1 LKKTTTIIC
10 SLSAKFAIVLLP
22 FHLGVPI
29 LTALNVR
36 PLAGALG
43 AEVRGVDLSQ
53 PLDKKTSADLNQAF
67 LDHLVLSFPGQ
78 SMNPTSLLKL
88 TQNLGGVGETP
99 YLTGLEDIS
108 DVVPIIKEANEKS
121 ALTFGS
127 GWHTD
132 FTFQATPPSKTIL
145 YAVEVPPAGGDTLY
159 TNLYLAYD
167 ALSDGMKDL
176 LNGMTAMHSA
186 IKSYGPNAT
195 LKDQMESMTINNATS
210 VPDLMEHPVIRT
222 HPETGKKALW
232 VNPVYTIRFKNMTE
246 AESAPILKYLND
258 LIINPSFTC
267 RVAWQAGTL
276 TMWDNRCTQHC
287 ATSDYHGHRR
297 EMLRTTVAGDK
308 PYY

>member
-1 LKKTTTIIC
+1 LFTQSKIC
-10 SLSAKFAIVLLP
+10 YCKFVIVILP
-22 FHLGVPI
+22 LPIDSGDTI
-29 LTALNVR
+29 LTALKAK

-43 AEVRGVDLSQ
+43 AQVTGVDLSQ
-53 PLDKKTSADLNQAF
+53 PLDEKTAADLNQAF
-67 LDHLVLSFPGQ
+67 LDHLVLSFPDQ
-78 SMNPTSLLKL
+78 NMNPGSMLKL
-88 TQNLGGVGETP
+88 TEVLGGVGETP
-99 YLTGLEDIS
+99 YLTGLEAYP
-108 DVVPIIKEANEKS
+108 DVVPIIKEPTEKS

-132 FTFQATPPSKTIL
+132 FTFQAHPPSKTLL

-159 TNLYLAYD
+159 TNLYLAYE
-167 ALSDGMKDL
+167 ALSEGMKHLLDGMV
-176 LNGMTAMHSA
+176 AVHSA
-186 IKSYGPNAT
+186 VRSYGPNAK

-210 VPDLMEHPVIRT
+210 TPELMEHPVIRT

-267 RVAWQAGTL
+267 RIAWQAGTL